1 MVKDYKDIS
10 RREFLLRFFDLRNVL
25 EPPEYRLTQKEI
37 LLLTEL
43 LLLPEQY
50 KHSRFGTRAKRY
62 LLKKLEEDGWK
73 MSQQGLSSFLKSLEE
88 KGMIRREDGERFLH
102 RNLIALTDKN
112 RKDFSLKFTFTIDNE
127 KHS

>member
-1 MVKDYKDIS
+1 MIKDYRGIS

-37 LLLTEL
+37 TLLVEI
-43 LLLPEQY
+43 LLLPEQFKY
-50 KHSRFGTRAKRY
+50 SRFGTRAKKY
-62 LLKKLEEDGWK
+62 LLKKLGESGWV
-73 MSQQGLSSFLKSLEE
+73 MSQQGLSSFLKNLED

-102 RNLIALTDKN
+102 KNLMSLIDKN
-112 RKDFSLKFTFTIDNE
+112 RTDFSLKFTFSIDND